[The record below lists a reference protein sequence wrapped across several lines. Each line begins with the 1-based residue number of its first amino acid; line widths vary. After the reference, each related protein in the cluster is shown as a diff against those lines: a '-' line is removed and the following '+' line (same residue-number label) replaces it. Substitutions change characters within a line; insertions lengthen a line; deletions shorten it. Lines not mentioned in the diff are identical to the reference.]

1 MRVVI
6 ATQAEKTHFLG
17 MVPLAWALRTA
28 GHEVRVAS
36 QPELAETIADSGLT
50 AVPVGRDHLFP
61 YLLRSVKSLGLD
73 DGSSFDMTVDPSA
86 EVSWEYVRDG
96 FRRLVPWWWKVVN
109 EPLVGDLVAF
119 CRQWRPDLVVWEP
132 TTFAGPVAAR
142 ACGAAHAR
150 LLWGMDLFARMRGL
164 YVELMAG
171 RPAGEREDVLA
182 EWLDGHLGR
191 FGERFA
197 EDVVCGQVTVDY
209 LPASLRLETAG
220 VEYVPMRYVPYNG
233 RAVVPSWLRTPPE
246 RPRVAL
252 TLGSAAPERVAGHL
266 LSVQELLRALA
277 GLDVEVV
284 ATLTAD
290 QRARLTEIPDN
301 VRIVD
306 FVPLHA
312 LLPTCSAV
320 VHHGG
325 AGTYSTALLY
335 GVPQLVVPDLILPQY
350 MFDEP
355 LLADRLAR
363 TGAGLQ
369 IPAAE
374 LSGPRVRD
382 DLIRLVGDPAFQR
395 SAGELRGEMLA
406 MPTPN
411 EVVQRLE
418 KLAG

>member
-1 MRVVI
+1 MRVLI
-6 ATQAEKTHFLG
+6 ATQAERSHFFSL
-17 MVPLAWALRTA
+17 VTLAWALRTA

-50 AVPVGRDHLFP
+50 AVPVGHDHRFRQVMKRVVDAQWP
-61 YLLRSVKSLGLD
+61 R
-73 DGSSFDMTVDPSA
+73 FDMTVDPSA

-150 LLWGMDLFARMRGL
+150 LLWSVDLFARMRGL

-252 TLGSAAPERVAGHL
+252 TLGNSWTNRLGRYAVP
-266 LSVQELLRALA
+266 VQDVLDALA

-284 ATLTAD
+284 ATLSTKQQAELTRVPD
-290 QRARLTEIPDN
+290 NARLAEY
-301 VRIVD
+301 
-306 FVPLHA
+306 VPLHA
-312 LLPTCSAV
+312 LAPTCRV
-320 VHHGG
+320 VINQGG
-325 AGTYSTALLY
+325 PGTVCTTASH
-335 GVPQLVVPDLILPQY
+335 GVPQLVLHYDW
-350 MFDEP
+350 FDEP
-355 LLADRLAR
+355 LLARGLVRAGAGAAVPSAEVTAAGVREQVVRLLESPSFAEGADRLR
-363 TGAGLQ
+363 
-369 IPAAE
+369 AE
-374 LSGPRVRD
+374 M
-382 DLIRLVGDPAFQR
+382 A
-395 SAGELRGEMLA
+395 A
-406 MPTPN
+406 MPAPN
-411 EVVQRLE
+411 DIVARLE
-418 KLAG
+418 RLTAEHRR

>member
-17 MVPLAWALRTA
+17 MVPLGWALRTA

-73 DGSSFDMTVDPSA
+73 DGTSFDMTAEPSA
-86 EVSWEYVRDG
+86 GVSWEYVRDG

-119 CRQWRPDLVVWEP
+119 CREWRPDLVVWEP
-132 TTFAGPVAAR
+132 TTFAAPVAAR
-142 ACGAAHAR
+142 ACGAAHVR

-164 YVELMAG
+164 FLELMAG

-182 EWLDGHLGR
+182 DWLGGHLGR

-197 EDVVCGQVTVDY
+197 EDVVCGQSTIDC
-209 LPASLRLETAG
+209 LPASLRLEAGG

-233 RAVVPSWLRTPPE
+233 RAVVPGWLRVPPR

-266 LSVQELLRALA
+266 LSIQELLTALA
-277 GLDVEVV
+277 GLDVEIV
-284 ATLTAD
+284 ATLTTD
-290 QRARLTEIPDN
+290 QRARLAAVPDN

-306 FVPLHA
+306 FVPLHV

-325 AGTYSTALLY
+325 AGTYSTALLH

-363 TGAGLQ
+363 SGAGLR

-382 DLIRLVGDPAFQR
+382 DLARLLGDPAFRR
-395 SAGELRGEMLA
+395 SADALRGEMLA

-418 KLAG
+418 KPAG